1 MIKHLWRNLKVNV
14 ACKMKREASGRAE
27 LRKIGS
33 FGMGFAPLAAAHDR
47 RNFGQWIMP
56 KNGIATVKANVW
68 AFVDGHLETHR
79 WT

>member
-14 ACKMKREASGRAE
+14 ACMKREASGRAE

-47 RNFGQWIMP
+47 RNFANDYAKKRDCQ
-56 KNGIATVKANVW
+56 AETTVIGSRVKPIE
-68 AFVDGHLETHR
+68 DKQQR
-79 WT
+79 R